1 MGTKIGIIDE
11 TGDLGLGFDELNE
24 KDQKEYNKAMS
35 RKDKESKKDSNSR
48 QK

>member
-1 MGTKIGIIDE
+1 MSDKIGII
-11 TGDLGLGFDELNE
+11 DLGLGFDELNE

-35 RKDKESKKDSNSR
+35 REQKSRENRDFKNSSR